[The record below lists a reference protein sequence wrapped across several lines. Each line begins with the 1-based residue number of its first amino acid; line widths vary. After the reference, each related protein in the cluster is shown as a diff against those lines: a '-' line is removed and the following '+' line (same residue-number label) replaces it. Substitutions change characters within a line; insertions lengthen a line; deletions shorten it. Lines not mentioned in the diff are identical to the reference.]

1 MSKKQNTKKQKMQE
15 QLKKPPKYWYYPD
28 DPDAVLSI
36 GEFTG
41 EFGVA
46 VLRIDGI
53 IDGSKSDG
61 GMFIEFNFITNRFIC
76 VYTDEFGRSIIYHG
90 NIDISQR
97 AADLSNKISTDV
109 ITLNYVN
116 TVDESKTLVPLNHPF
131 QITSGFRICAAD
143 MKKNV
148 MRNGK
153 VVCINRCGFRFTFD
167 EPISPSGR
175 ITQFHMFW
183 GGL

>member
-1 MSKKQNTKKQKMQE
+1 MSKKQNTKKQKTREMKMQE
-15 QLKKPPKYWYYPD
+15 QLKKPPEYWYYRT
-28 DPDAVLSI
+28 SI
-36 GEFTG
+36 FSIKEFTG

-53 IDGSKSDG
+53 IDGSRSDG

-90 NIDISQR
+90 NIV
-97 AADLSNKISTDV
+97 ISTEPADV

-143 MKKNV
+143 MKK
-148 MRNGK
+148 K
-153 VVCINRCGFRFTFD
+153 CD
-167 EPISPSGR
+167 A
-175 ITQFHMFW
+175 QW
-183 GGL
+183 

>member
-1 MSKKQNTKKQKMQE
+1 MSKKQNTKKQKTRERKMQE
-15 QLKKPPKYWYYPD
+15 QLERPPEYWHYPD
-28 DPDAVLSI
+28 DPDAGLSI
-36 GEFTG
+36 EEFTG
-41 EFGVA
+41 KFGVA

-53 IDGSKSDG
+53 IDGSRSDG

-90 NIDISQR
+90 NI
-97 AADLSNKISTDV
+97 AISTEPADV